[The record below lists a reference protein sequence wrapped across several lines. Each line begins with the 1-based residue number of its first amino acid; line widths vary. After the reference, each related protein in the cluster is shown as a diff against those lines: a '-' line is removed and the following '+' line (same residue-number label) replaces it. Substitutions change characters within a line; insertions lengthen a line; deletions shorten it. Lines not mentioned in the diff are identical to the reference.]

1 VFGCKKLS
9 LERVLKLL
17 ENFGLTR
24 SDAKTYIY
32 LAKNG
37 PKNEENIAV
46 AMKLT
51 KNQIS
56 PILKNLLKRGL
67 ISSNSEYKEVF
78 SALMFEQL
86 LNKIIRLK
94 DKELQTTETT
104 RKELLDSWQTLT
116 HGKKQVNT

>member
-86 LNKIIRLK
+86 L
-94 DKELQTTETT
+94 DDCLQ
-104 RKELLDSWQTLT
+104 R
-116 HGKKQVNT
+116 